1 MNKPTLWKYKS
12 GLKIGKLRPLAKKYL
27 SEKLKIF
34 YQTKKRQ
41 LELEE
46 YLVQLTSEN
55 SFLLNKINSQLKY
68 LINYYMFKK

>member
-1 MNKPTLWKYKS
+1 MKFRIP
-12 GLKIGKLRPLAKKYL
+12 YL
-27 SEKLKIF
+27 TRLLEI
-34 YQTKKRQ
+34 KKRQ